1 MGAFGQRAVHGP
13 PGAQIPVARDRLA
26 RELTTPVLAEIRIE
40 SLGAI
45 SLATAEFG
53 RGLTVLTGETGTGK
67 TMVVTGLHLLGG
79 ARADATRVRSGA
91 ERAVVEGRFSTAD
104 LDDTAHLDDLL
115 DASGA
120 ERDEDGSVIALRTVA
135 RDGPSRAY
143 LGGRSVPAKS
153 LSGFTAELLTLHGQN
168 DQLRLMRPEEQ
179 RGALDRFAGTGP
191 TLERYRK
198 LRDAWL
204 SAQRDLIDRRNR
216 ARELVQE
223 TDRLKFALNEIDTV
237 DPRPGEDDALV
248 ADIVRLSEL
257 DTLREAAV
265 SAREALSAEDPD
277 GSGVSA
283 TDSLGRAR
291 AALESTDDAALR
303 ALAAQLD
310 EALTVVVEV
319 ARELGGFLDELP
331 VDASAL
337 ESKLARQAELRTL
350 TRKYAADI
358 NGVLRWAA
366 QSRERLAQLDVSEE
380 GLAALANRVD
390 ELSRELSAT
399 AVDLGKARRT
409 AAKRLAKEVTAE
421 LSALAMADAEF
432 AIDVT
437 TDLAPDRDDPAALT
451 VSFGP
456 SGPMLARAGA
466 DGIDRV
472 EFGFAAHHGMT
483 VLPLAKSASGGE
495 LSRVMLALEVVL
507 AASRKQSGGTTMVFD
522 EIDAGVGGWAAV
534 QIGRRLARLARTH
547 QVIVVTHLPQ
557 VAAYADV
564 HLVVY
569 SDVGSKGAS
578 GVQRVTGDDRV
589 AELARMLAGL
599 GESDSGRAHARELL
613 DAAQKYQ
620 T

>member
-1 MGAFGQRAVHGP
+1 M
-13 PGAQIPVARDRLA
+13 
-26 RELTTPVLAEIRIE
+26 LTEIRIE

-45 SLATAEFG
+45 SVATAEFD

-91 ERAVVEGRFSTAD
+91 DRAVVEGRFTTND
-104 LDDTAHLDDLL
+104 LDDGACAELDELL

-120 ERDEDGSVIALRTVA
+120 ERDEDGSVIALRSVS

-153 LSGFTAELLTLHGQN
+153 LSGFTTELLTLHGQN

-179 RGALDRFAGTGP
+179 RGALDRFAAAGP
-191 TLERYRK
+191 ALERYRK

-204 SAQRDLIDRRNR
+204 SARRDLIDRRDR
-216 ARELVQE
+216 ARELAQE
-223 TDRLKFALNEIDTV
+223 ADRLKFALNEIDSV
-237 DPRPGEDDALV
+237 DPQPAEDDALV
-248 ADIVRLSEL
+248 ADILRLSEL
-257 DTLREAAV
+257 DTLREAAFG
-265 SAREALSAEDPD
+265 ARAALSGALDEAD
-277 GSGVSA
+277 GSGSSA
-283 TDSLGRAR
+283 ADAMGRAR
-291 AALESTDDAALR
+291 SALESTDDATLQG
-303 ALAAQLD
+303 LAGQIG
-310 EALTVVVEV
+310 EALTVIVDV
-319 ARELGGFLDELP
+319 AGELGGFLDELP

-337 ESKLARQAELRTL
+337 ESKLARQAQLRML

-358 NGVLRWAA
+358 DGVLRWADA
-366 QSRERLAQLDVSEE
+366 SRQRLAQLDVSEE
-380 GLAALANRVD
+380 ALTALERQVD
-390 ELSRELSAT
+390 ELAQELSEA
-399 AVDLGKARRT
+399 AVDLGNVRRK

-421 LSALAMADAEF
+421 LSSLAMADAEF
-432 AIDVT
+432 TIGVA
-437 TDLAPDRDDPAALT
+437 TDLVTDRDDPAALAL
-451 VSFGP
+451 P
-456 SGPMLARAGA
+456 SGELVRTGV
-466 DGIDRV
+466 DGVDEI
-472 EFGFAAHHGMT
+472 EFGFAAHSGMT

-507 AASRKQSGGTTMVFD
+507 ATSRRQAAGTTMVFD
-522 EIDAGVGGWAAV
+522 EVDAGVGGWAAV

-564 HLVVY
+564 HLVVH
-569 SDVGSKGAS
+569 STGGKGAS
-578 GVQRVTGDDRV
+578 GVRRVTGDDRV

-613 DAAQKYQ
+613 DAAQNDEI
-620 T
+620 

>member
-1 MGAFGQRAVHGP
+1 M
-13 PGAQIPVARDRLA
+13 LN
-26 RELTTPVLAEIRIE
+26 EIRIE

-45 SLATAEFG
+45 SVATAEFD

-91 ERAVVEGRFSTAD
+91 DRAVVEGRFTTTD
-104 LDDTAHLDDLL
+104 LDDTVAARLDGML

-120 ERDEDGSVIALRTVA
+120 ERDEDGSVIALRSVS

-153 LSGFTAELLTLHGQN
+153 LSGFTTELLTLHGQN

-179 RGALDRFAGTGP
+179 RGALDRFAAAGP
-191 TLERYRK
+191 ACERYRK
-198 LRDAWL
+198 LRDAWM
-204 SAQRDLIDRRNR
+204 SARRDLVDRRNR
-216 ARELVQE
+216 ARELAQE
-223 TDRLKFALNEIDTV
+223 ADRLQFALNEIDTV
-237 DPRPGEDDALV
+237 EPQAGEDDVLV

-257 DTLREAAV
+257 DTLREAAAT
-265 SAREALSAEDPD
+265 ARAALSGMIDDAD
-277 GSGVSA
+277 GPGLSA
-283 TDSLGRAR
+283 IDSLGRAR
-291 AALESTDDAALR
+291 AALESTDDATLQ
-303 ALAAQLD
+303 ALAEQIG
-310 EALTVVVEV
+310 EALTVVVDV
-319 ARELGGFLDELP
+319 GRELGDYLEELP

-337 ESKLARQAELRTL
+337 ESKLARQAQLRTL

-358 NGVLRWAA
+358 DGVLRWAA
-366 QSRERLAQLDVSEE
+366 ESRERLAQLDVSEE
-380 GLAALANRVD
+380 GLAALQRRVD
-390 ELSRELSAT
+390 QLAHELAQAAIDLSK
-399 AVDLGKARRT
+399 VRLK

-432 AIDVT
+432 TIAVT
-437 TDLAPDRDDPAALT
+437 TDLMTGQDDPAALA
-451 VSFGP
+451 VPSVP
-456 SGPMLARAGA
+456 SGTMARAGV
-466 DGIDRV
+466 DGIDQV
-472 EFGFAAHHGMT
+472 EFGFAAHRGMT

-507 AASRKQSGGTTMVFD
+507 ATTRKQAAGTTMVFD
-522 EIDAGVGGWAAV
+522 EVDAGVGGWAAV
-534 QIGRRLARLARTH
+534 QIGRRLARLAHTH

-564 HLVVY
+564 HLVVH
-569 SDVGSKGAS
+569 STGRDGAS
-578 GVQRVTGDDRV
+578 GVRRLTGDERV

-613 DAAQKYQ
+613 DAAQKDEI
-620 T
+620 